1 MLQLYILYILLWS
14 EISLH
19 SRLYVLNI
27 KEYVLTHSINWKI
40 NKMREAKNE
49 RENPSPENV
58 VSPLKFTIRDL
69 TT

>member
-1 MLQLYILYILLWS
+1 
-14 EISLH
+14 
-19 SRLYVLNI
+19 
-27 KEYVLTHSINWKI
+27 
-40 NKMREAKNE
+40 MREAKNE